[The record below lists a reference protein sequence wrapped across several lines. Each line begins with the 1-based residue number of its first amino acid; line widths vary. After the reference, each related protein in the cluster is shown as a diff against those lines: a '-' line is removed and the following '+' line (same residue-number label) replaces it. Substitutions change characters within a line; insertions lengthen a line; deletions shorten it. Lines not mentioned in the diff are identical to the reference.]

1 MDPVLKDIVDIDEL
15 QELMFFF
22 HAMSEISVGIVDLDN
37 DWLVSVGWKGI
48 CSDFIDI
55 HNDTP
60 QDCLQHN
67 LKNKAYYD
75 AQESIP
81 HTCPK
86 GLEEVI
92 VPIKLDGN
100 VLGFFFL
107 GQFLYQ
113 QPDYN
118 FFEAQAVASGF
129 DVDAYLLALGKVPIV
144 SPQRIDYLL
153 KFFSRFFKLLTQ
165 VGAENKRRCLAELEI
180 KKAHEQ
186 LEVRVEERTQELS
199 QALNE
204 VGDLA
209 AQLNESLHQ
218 IELLAVT
225 DSLTD
230 TYNRRKFDEIVLDE
244 HQRAQKSKIPFSL
257 IMLDIDHFKY
267 VNDTY
272 GHNVGDQVLKH
283 LCSLI
288 RGMIRQYDQLI
299 RWGGEEF
306 LLLLPATEIA
316 EAGLFAERIRIAIEG
331 EPFATAGRIT
341 ISAGVAQLRAGDDID
356 SLLQQV
362 DSVLYRAKQE
372 GRNRVVS
379 YE

>member
-22 HAMSEISVGIVDLDN
+22 HAMSGISVGIVDLNN
-37 DWLVSVGWKGI
+37 DWLVSAGWKGI

-55 HNDTP
+55 NNDTP
-60 QDCLQHN
+60 QYCLLHN
-67 LKNKAYYD
+67 FKIDAYLD
-75 AQESIP
+75 AKESIP
-81 HTCPK
+81 HSCPK
-86 GLEEVI
+86 GLDEVI
-92 VPIKLDGN
+92 APIILDDTP
-100 VLGFFFL
+100 LGFFFL

-113 QPDYN
+113 TADLE
-118 FFEAQAVASGF
+118 FFESQAVVSGF
-129 DVDAYLLALGKVPIV
+129 DVNSYLLALGKVPVV

-153 KFFSRFFKLLTQ
+153 KFFSRFLKLLTQ

-186 LEVRVEERTQELS
+186 LEIRVAERTQELS

-204 VGDLA
+204 VADLA
-209 AQLNESLHQ
+209 AQLNESLHL
-218 IELLAVT
+218 IEHLAVT

-257 IMLDIDHFKY
+257 IMLDIDHFKH

-272 GHNVGDQVLKH
+272 GHNVGDRVLKH

-288 RGMIRQYDQLI
+288 RGMSRQYDQLI

-331 EPFATAGRIT
+331 EHFATAGQIT

-379 YE
+379 YG